1 MSDLFVSEI
10 LVLILLVLPL
20 IRPFSKALKTAGAIP
35 LLPLVSF
42 IILVFTIMGQ
52 GLIFSLIPTA
62 LIVIICIITEFA
74 RFVMFLRQVPNN
86 FYTIPSILLRI
97 FVLILLSGAFYAT
110 FYFSPEREY
119 PVFTS
124 ITEKERISFIADEK
138 EKMAG
143 VYYKPEPCRNE
154 KEAIVIV
161 PPLANGEYAGT
172 FDRYLLNEGYKIA
185 SLSLPKK
192 TGYKYK
198 LKNSEIFFSVFDSVF
213 NTKTAEVSKNAGN
226 ENLGTSLS
234 SLIRFFGNTELFL
247 IGEGHPV
254 QDLLD
259 YYNKNPNA
267 FSGAFFI
274 ISEGSPLPDGL
285 KEGTYTV
292 LNEKDLKFSEN
303 LALFPICFFIQSK
316 ESLTGFGDI
325 RGNDIFASLL
335 LESDRDLGRQ
345 DRVNTIKAF
354 EKWLN
359 LRASRTI
366 K

>member
-1 MSDLFVSEI
+1 MSDFFVSEI
-10 LVLILLVLPL
+10 LVLILLILPL
-20 IRPFSKALKTAGAIP
+20 IRPFSKALKTADAIP
-35 LLPLVSF
+35 LFPIASLIVLILS
-42 IILVFTIMGQ
+42 IIGQ

-62 LIVIICIITEFA
+62 LTVIICIITEFA

-97 FVLILLSGAFYAT
+97 FVLVLLSGAFYAA
-110 FYFSPEREY
+110 FYFSPEKEY

-124 ITEKERISFIADEK
+124 LAEKERISSIAEEK
-138 EKMAG
+138 EKTAG

-154 KEAIVIV
+154 KEAIIIV
-161 PPLANGEYAGT
+161 PPFPNREVGT
-172 FDRYLLNEGYKIA
+172 FDRYLLNEGYKVA

-198 LKNSEIFFSVFDSVF
+198 LKNSEIFFSVVDSVL
-213 NTKTAEVSKNAGN
+213 NTKTEQASKNVGD
-226 ENLGTSLS
+226 ENLGTNLS
-234 SLIRFFGNTELFL
+234 SLIRFFGDTELFL
-247 IGEGHPV
+247 IGEGDQV
-254 QDLLD
+254 QGLLD
-259 YYNKNPNA
+259 YYNKNPNV

-274 ISEGSPLPDGL
+274 ISEDLPLPDGL

-303 LALFPICFFIQSK
+303 IALFPICFFIQSK

-325 RGNDIFASLL
+325 RGNDILASILL
-335 LESDRDLGRQ
+335 GSSRDLGRQ
-345 DRVNTIKAF
+345 DRVNTIKTF

>member
-10 LVLILLVLPL
+10 LVLILLILPL

-35 LLPLVSF
+35 FLPLASF

-97 FVLILLSGAFYAT
+97 FVLILLSGAFYAA
-110 FYFSPEREY
+110 FYFSPERGY

-124 ITEKERISFIADEK
+124 ITEKEKISFIADDK
-138 EKMAG
+138 ETKAG
-143 VYYKPEPCRNE
+143 VYYKPEPCNKE
-154 KEAIVIV
+154 NEAIIIV
-161 PPLANGEYAGT
+161 PPFPNEDAGT

-192 TGYKYK
+192 TEYKYR
-198 LKNSEIFFSVFDSVF
+198 LKHSELFFTVLNSVLKSKEQS
-213 NTKTAEVSKNAGN
+213 AEKPQDKELLQA
-226 ENLGTSLS
+226 LS
-234 SLIRFFGNTELFL
+234 ELIRFFEKTEIFL
-247 IGEGHPV
+247 IAEGSHV
-254 QDLLD
+254 QTLCD

-274 ISEGSPLPDGL
+274 ISEGSPLPNGL

-292 LNEKDLKFSEN
+292 LDEKDLKFSEN

-335 LESDRDLGRQ
+335 LGAERDLGRQ
-345 DRVNTIKAF
+345 DRIKTVKTF

-359 LRASRTI
+359 LRSSLTI

>member
-1 MSDLFVSEI
+1 MSDFFVSEI

-20 IRPFSKALKTAGAIP
+20 IRPFSKALKTADAIP
-35 LLPLVSF
+35 LLPLVSLIVLILS
-42 IILVFTIMGQ
+42 IIGQ

-97 FVLILLSGAFYAT
+97 FVLILLSGAFYAA

-124 ITEKERISFIADEK
+124 ITEKERISFIADDK
-138 EKMAG
+138 ETKAG

-154 KEAIVIV
+154 KEAIIIV
-161 PPLANGEYAGT
+161 PPFPNREVGT

-213 NTKTAEVSKNAGN
+213 NSKTAEAPKNTGN

-247 IGEGHPV
+247 IGEGTPV

-303 LALFPICFFIQSK
+303 IALFPICFFIQSK

-325 RGNDIFASLL
+325 RGNDILASFL
-335 LESDRDLGRQ
+335 LESSRDLGRQ

-359 LRASRTI
+359 LRSSRTI

>member
-1 MSDLFVSEI
+1 MSDFFVSEI
-10 LVLILLVLPL
+10 LVLILLILPL
-20 IRPFSKALKTAGAIP
+20 IRPFSKALKTADAIP
-35 LLPLVSF
+35 LFPLASLIVLILS
-42 IILVFTIMGQ
+42 IIGQ

-97 FVLILLSGAFYAT
+97 FVLILLSGAFFAA

-124 ITEKERISFIADEK
+124 IAEKERVSFIADEK
-138 EKMAG
+138 EKTAG

-154 KEAIVIV
+154 KEAIIIV
-161 PPLANGEYAGT
+161 PPFPNEDAGT

-198 LKNSEIFFSVFDSVF
+198 LKNSGIFFSVFDSVF
-213 NTKTAEVSKNAGN
+213 NTKTAETSKNADN

-234 SLIRFFGNTELFL
+234 SLIRFFWDTELFL
-247 IGEGHPV
+247 IGEGDQV

-274 ISEGSPLPDGL
+274 ISEGTPLPKGL

-303 LALFPICFFIQSK
+303 IALFPICIFIQSR

-325 RGNDIFASLL
+325 RGNDILASLL
-335 LESDRDLGRQ
+335 LGSSRDLGRQ